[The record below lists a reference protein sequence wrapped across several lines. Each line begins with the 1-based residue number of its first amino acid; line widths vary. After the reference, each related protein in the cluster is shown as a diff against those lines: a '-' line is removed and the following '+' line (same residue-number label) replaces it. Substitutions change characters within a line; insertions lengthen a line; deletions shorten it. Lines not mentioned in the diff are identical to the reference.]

1 MMAQIKIFLGI
12 SLIFFI
18 SSLLFLGIYW
28 FATRQIGWGRK
39 SIRSRLKNIVVH
51 NNQDDEKFLKTTA
64 DKGELYLLKLSEN
77 FLPLKKLHKLTI
89 EAGIERGLTLQTEII
104 ILMALTGLIFATII
118 HASFLLIIFIMLS
131 LGLLPVFILVLRANK
146 RKRLFEEQL
155 PEALDYMSRAMRA
168 GHGLSVALAMV
179 GEELPA
185 PLGPEFKRVYE
196 EINFGIPFHEA
207 LPKMPQRLPSADLSF
222 FVAALLIQR
231 ETGGNLT
238 ELLRGLSATIR
249 ERLKLKGRVNILAA
263 EGKYTGYLLA
273 AMPFVIAF
281 VLYSMNPGY
290 ISLLWTTEIGKKLI
304 TIAAMIIIFG
314 FYWMWKITQIKV

>member
-1 MMAQIKIFLGI
+1 MLAQIKLFLAI
-12 SLIFFI
+12 ILIFAI
-18 SSLLFLGIYW
+18 SSLFFLGLYW
-28 FATRQIGWGRK
+28 LLNRHIGWGRAA
-39 SIRSRLKNIVVH
+39 IRRRIKAVVVET
-51 NNQDDEKFLKTTA
+51 QEDQGKFLKTTA
-64 DKGELYLLKLSEN
+64 NRSELYLLKLSEN
-77 FLPLKKLHKLTI
+77 FAPLKKLHNLTI
-89 EAGIERGLTLQTEII
+89 EAGMIHGLTLQTEII
-104 ILMALTGLIFATII
+104 FLMAMVGLIFATAID
-118 HASFLLIIFIMLS
+118 ASFLLTIFFMAS
-131 LGLLPVFILVLRANK
+131 LGFLPVVILIIRASK
-146 RKRLFEEQL
+146 RKRVFEEQL

-179 GEELPA
+179 GDELPA

-207 LPKMPQRLPSADLSF
+207 LPKMPQRMPSADLSF

-249 ERLKLKGRVNILAA
+249 ERLKLQGRVKILSA

-273 AMPFVIAF
+273 AMPFIIAM

-290 ISLLWTTEIGKKLI
+290 ISLLWTTEVGKNLM
-304 TIAAMIIIFG
+304 TIASMIIIFG
-314 FYWMWKITQIKV
+314 FFWMWKITQIKV